1 MISVILLTITMF
13 YGHTGQDTSAP
24 NVIYYRTDLQ
34 FLPQLD
40 SDWSHN
46 AHDAHLFSLQ
56 QHIKFETQ

>member
-1 MISVILLTITMF
+1 MF